1 MKSIDVSF
9 DGNSI
14 FPEQVSDIPLK
25 EERKPKGVIKNL
37 SIERISE
44 ED

>member
-1 MKSIDVSF
+1 MTSIDVSF
-9 DGNSI
+9 DGNNI
-14 FPEQVSDIPLK
+14 FPEQVSDILPK
-25 EERKPKGVIKNL
+25 EERKQKGVIKNL